1 MYAQIQKWLE
11 SLTLDAKQTIYAT
24 LIMELAA
31 DYERT
36 RNTSTAEAIRKN
48 ISELSRSLDA
58 SQVELDPLTALIE
71 EHKGKNASASRPV
84 Y

>member
-1 MYAQIQKWLE
+1 MYELIKKWLE
-11 SLTLDAKQTIYAT
+11 SLQLDAKQTIYAT
-24 LIMELAA
+24 LILELAS

-36 RNTSTAEAIRKN
+36 RNTSTAEAMRKN

-58 SQVELDPLTALIE
+58 GQEELDPLTELIK
-71 EHKGKNASASRPV
+71 EHKNNASAARPI

>member
-1 MYAQIQKWLE
+1 MNEQIQAWLE
-11 SLTLDAKQTIYAT
+11 TLELDAKQTIYAS

-48 ISELSRSLDA
+48 ISELSRSLDG
-58 SQVELDPLTALIE
+58 SQVELDPLTALIA
-71 EHKGKNASASRPV
+71 EHKNNASATRPV

>member
-1 MYAQIQKWLE
+1 MYELIRVWLE

-24 LIMELAA
+24 LILELAT

-36 RNTSTAEAIRKN
+36 RNTSTAEAMRKN

-58 SQVELDPLTALIE
+58 GQIELDPLTALIE
-71 EHKGKNASASRPV
+71 EHKNNASAARPV

>member
-1 MYAQIQKWLE
+1 MKEQVTKWLE
-11 SLTLDAKQTIYAT
+11 SLTLDAKQQILAT
-24 LIMELAA
+24 LVIELAA

-58 SQVELDPLTALIE
+58 GVIELDPLTALIA
-71 EHKGKNASASRPV
+71 EHKNNASTTRPI